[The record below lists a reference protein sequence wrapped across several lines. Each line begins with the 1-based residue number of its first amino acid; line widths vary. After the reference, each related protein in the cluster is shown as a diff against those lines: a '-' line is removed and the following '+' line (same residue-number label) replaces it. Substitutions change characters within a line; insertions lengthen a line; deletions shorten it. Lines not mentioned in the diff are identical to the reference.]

1 MHVCIA
7 TYKRFLTEKINGKKF
22 FRPIGCQSLQNCPQN
37 WGNFAEIIP
46 EGVHKI
52 VSVEQLN
59 VPAMKS

>member
-37 WGNFAEIIP
+37 CAEIIP
-46 EGVHKI
+46 EAVHKI

-59 VPAMKS
+59 VPAMES